1 MEIYNNIKT
10 LVRKYPIPVIL
21 NIMGLVLAFTAF
33 IMIMVYVRFEWNF
46 DRCYPKS
53 DCIFKVDMPKVSFF
67 RSILPTGYA
76 ESIIHSSAHV
86 KAGTMFCPYGGEA
99 YLTVTEADGNREGYK
114 HKVNL
119 VSPDFFDV
127 FGIEVLEGS
136 RDALLKPNQLVIPES
151 LAKRMFGGR
160 ITCR

>member
-33 IMIMVYVRFEWNF
+33 IMIMAYVRFEWNF
-46 DRCYPKS
+46 DRCYP
-53 DCIFKVDMPKVSFF
+53 C
-67 RSILPTGYA
+67 
-76 ESIIHSSAHV
+76 
-86 KAGTMFCPYGGEA
+86 EA
-99 YLTVTEADGNREGYK
+99 YLTVTEADGNREVYK

-136 RDALLKPNQLVIPES
+136 RDALLKPN
-151 LAKRMFGGR
+151 
-160 ITCR
+160 